1 MASQEGAH
9 AKVPLQ
15 WQSGKGEQRTS
26 SGGGGGVGTGGG
38 ARRQQCASGGSNGVG
53 QVGVG
58 LAEGCNGD
66 GVRSSGNR
74 EIAAAVV
81 ESPVSLEG
89 WWLKRRRGWRVVTTR
104 TASLVLPDLTSST
117 RGEAV
122 GGGGDGLDG
131 GSNAASDDSNAAS
144 ARTGG
149 DGTGAVTTA
158 KGSGCWRSL
167 QHRRWVTNR
176 AGAEVKAKWPAAWR
190 HKLMRGSLDGGATA
204 N

>member
-1 MASQEGAH
+1 MASREGAR

-26 SGGGGGVGTGGG
+26 SGGGGGVGTGVG

-58 LAEGCNGD
+58 LDEGCNGD

-89 WWLKRRRGWRVVTTR
+89 
-104 TASLVLPDLTSST
+104 
-117 RGEAV
+117 GEAV
-122 GGGGDGLDG
+122 GGNGDGLDG
-131 GSNAASDDSNAAS
+131 GNNAASNDGNAAS

-176 AGAEVKAKWPAAWR
+176 AGAEAKAKRPAAWR
-190 HKLMRGSLDGGATA
+190 HKLMRGSLDGGETA